1 MYEKVCI
8 KYIKIYKN
16 VYIDFILI
24 STMSSVPIFDSISL
38 DLQNIFLSN
47 IFWLNIFYMIL
58 S

>member
-1 MYEKVCI
+1 MYENVCI

-47 IFWLNIFYMIL
+47 IF
-58 S
+58 

>member
-24 STMSSVPIFDSISL
+24 STMSSVPIFGSINL

-47 IFWLNIFYMIL
+47 IF
-58 S
+58 